1 MSTRPWRN
9 EIELLQNYSR
19 HKTFTV
25 TTSGASAET
34 AVDISSLMEECNKVS
49 FVVELADAYVEF
61 DSDATTSSMLIP
73 QDEGY
78 FDDNVYIGTKISL
91 IRAGAPTLEYVVSF
105 GGDNL
110 CHCLNEARV
119 ESHPAKLLFLIW
131 I

>member
-61 DSDATTSSMLIP
+61 DADATTSSMLIP

-78 FDDNVYIGTKISL
+78 FDDSVYIGTKISF
-91 IRAGAPTLEYVVSF
+91 IRVGST
-105 GGDNL
+105 N
-110 CHCLNEARV
+110 ARIRGIV
-119 ESHPAKLLFLIW
+119 W
-131 I
+131 GR